1 MNLPNHIQP
10 SRLMPAGDCYICKR
24 PTAGPFN
31 ILCADCRADC
41 RAEQA
46 KVLEQAVNV
55 RDVWETIP
63 DWMPTPIRLREALEA
78 FAKAVKV
85 MEESCN

>member
-1 MNLPNHIQP
+1 MDTKAEAQRKPLQ
-10 SRLMPAGDCYICKR
+10 
-24 PTAGPFN
+24 PTAHS
-31 ILCADCRADC
+31 L
-41 RAEQA
+41 EQA

>member
-1 MNLPNHIQP
+1 MKNE
-10 SRLMPAGDCYICKR
+10 MPLNVLCLAKGCERYV
-24 PTAGPFN
+24 
-31 ILCADCRADC
+31 ILYHDTEQDK
-41 RAEQA
+41 AE
-46 KVLEQAVNV
+46 VLEQAVNV

-63 DWMPTPIRLREALEA
+63 DWMPTPIRLRKALEA